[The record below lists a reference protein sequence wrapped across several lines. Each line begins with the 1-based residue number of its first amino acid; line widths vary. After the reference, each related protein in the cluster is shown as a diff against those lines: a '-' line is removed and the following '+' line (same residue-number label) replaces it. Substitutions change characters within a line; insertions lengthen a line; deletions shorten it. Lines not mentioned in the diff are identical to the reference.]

1 MANQGPS
8 KSPRVVAGLV
18 VIGLVVGAVVAY
30 GLGLHNI
37 PVPQVGTTGSVSKPA
52 TELTEASEVIY
63 KRSLEI
69 HERAWASALEKASGD
84 SYHKY
89 AIYATRTIFVKH
101 PEIYLKADMMFLR
114 NMEES
119 KTLEP
124 NVLDLQHYTVVQAKQ
139 KYPTNYP
146 LTFSDN
152 RVFTPASTLRKA
164 VREDSFVDQ
173 DKITQLERGV
183 LYYYVRSRESGSQEI
198 YLIYCDNENA
208 YVDDAGSLLWMNNL
222 NSVKA
227 VDGNPMLVFNEKYVW
242 YPLMDRDDTRADPEL
257 RRLVENFSTSLVSP
271 SLSASDEK
279 TIVVLKAVTE
289 IESPSDEAKALL
301 CSARVSFLQQLSQQD
316 LAQIEEDYQGIHSLD
331 WRTVSLHIMKISN
344 YLSPIA
350 AHLASILELTASN
363 AKDSGLF
370 MVSDE
375 YLSYAGTEPVM
386 AWGNAWIF

>member
-1 MANQGPS
+1 MMANQGPS

-124 NVLDLQHYTVVQAKQ
+124 NVLDLQHYTVVQG
-139 KYPTNYP
+139 
-146 LTFSDN
+146 FG
-152 RVFTPASTLRKA
+152 TP
-164 VREDSFVDQ
+164 
-173 DKITQLERGV
+173 
-183 LYYYVRSRESGSQEI
+183 
-198 YLIYCDNENA
+198 
-208 YVDDAGSLLWMNNL
+208 
-222 NSVKA
+222 NSV
-227 VDGNPMLVFNEKYVW
+227 
-242 YPLMDRDDTRADPEL
+242 
-257 RRLVENFSTSLVSP
+257 
-271 SLSASDEK
+271 
-279 TIVVLKAVTE
+279 
-289 IESPSDEAKALL
+289 
-301 CSARVSFLQQLSQQD
+301 
-316 LAQIEEDYQGIHSLD
+316 
-331 WRTVSLHIMKISN
+331 
-344 YLSPIA
+344 
-350 AHLASILELTASN
+350 
-363 AKDSGLF
+363 GL
-370 MVSDE
+370 
-375 YLSYAGTEPVM
+375 
-386 AWGNAWIF
+386 